1 MTLESLA
8 RMIVSIGGVLF
19 FGGIITLLVGW
30 FLSRFM

>member
-1 MTLESLA
+1 MTLESVL
-8 RMIVSIGGVLF
+8 IIGGVLF